1 MEPSEIIGYTCALA
15 VGLVLGLIGSGGSIM
30 TVPILSYLFHI
41 NPITTTAYS
50 LFIVGTSASVGSIR
64 FLKHGMID
72 MKIALWFALPALTV
86 IYSVRNFLIHRL
98 PAHIMV
104 NDLILFN
111 RDRAIMILFALI
123 LILAS
128 VSLIC
133 FKSDSLEKPV
143 DAAPRPLLLAGMGA
157 FVGLITGLVGV
168 GGGFMIIP
176 GLVLFAGLP
185 MMKGVA
191 TSLFIIAV
199 NSMIGFTG
207 NLGRMDID
215 WYFLLS
221 FSAISML
228 GILIGTR
235 ISHFFPSG
243 HLKTVFGWLC
253 LVTALLILY
262 HELFP

>member
-1 MEPSEIIGYTCALA
+1 MESTEIIGYAGALA

-86 IYSVRNFLIHRL
+86 IYTVRNFLIHRL
-98 PAHIMV
+98 PENIV
-104 NDLILFN
+104 LNDLLLFD
-111 RDRAIMILFALI
+111 RDRAIMVLFALI

-128 VSLIC
+128 VSLIY
-133 FKSDSLEKPV
+133 FKSETLEKAPET
-143 DAAPRPLLLAGMGA
+143 APRPLLLAGMGV

-176 GLVLFAGLP
+176 ALVLFAGLP

-207 NLGRMDID
+207 NLGRMEID

-228 GILIGTR
+228 GILVGIR
-235 ISHFFPSG
+235 MSSFFPAN
-243 HLKTVFGWLC
+243 HLKTAFGWLC
-253 LVTALLILY
+253 LATAFLILY
-262 HELFP
+262 HELFT